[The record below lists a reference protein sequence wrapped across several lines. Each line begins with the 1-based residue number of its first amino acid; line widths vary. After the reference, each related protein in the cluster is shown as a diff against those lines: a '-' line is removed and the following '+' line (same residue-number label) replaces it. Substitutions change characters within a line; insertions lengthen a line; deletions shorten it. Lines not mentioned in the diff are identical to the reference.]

1 LKGGNLNEDFGVAK
15 FGNGVRM
22 VATGE
27 AAHYPMLTFT
37 LGNVK
42 QNFPENRNDLGFFA
56 QPGPDAAKN
65 GLPVWMPAALY
76 IQAASQNHE
85 PAKDFMSFVASVE
98 GCNRMIGAN
107 GAAGPL
113 PDQGLRASSR
123 CAARSG
129 RHAALL
135 PGRNGTAP
143 ALAFLSPIKARPWSR
158 SPSKPVPAS
167 VGLPR
172 LRCNTTMTSK
182 SGPNSLV
189 CQTGDPP
196 AR

>member
-1 LKGGNLNEDFGVAK
+1 VFKGGNLNEDFGVAK

-27 AAHYPMLTFT
+27 AAHYPMLTFA

-42 QNFPENRNDLGFFA
+42 QNFAENRNDVVFFA
-56 QPGPDAAKN
+56 QPGPDAANN
-65 GLPVWMPAALY
+65 GLTVWMPAALY
-76 IQAASQNHE
+76 IPAASQNHE
-85 PAKDFMSFVASVE
+85 AAKDFMSFVASVE

-135 PGRNGTAP
+135 PGRKRHRPSAGVPVADQGP
-143 ALAFLSPIKARPWSR
+143 ALEQITVEAGSGIRRAAEAAVQYNDDVEKRAKQL
-158 SPSKPVPAS
+158 
-167 VGLPR
+167 GLP
-172 LRCNTTMTSK
+172 NW
-182 SGPNSLV
+182 
-189 CQTGDPP
+189 
-196 AR
+196 